1 MKKIFLII
9 IFLFLNNCVFTPI
22 YSSKDSN
29 YRIIEFNKNVNNNL
43 TNYIQNSVIV
53 LSNEKSNKSFNINL
67 EFNESISVILKDSK
81 GDPNK
86 NRLTID
92 INLIVMSDIGNL
104 ITSKEFSESFEY
116 NITDNKFDTKEYEK
130 NIKFNLIEDITQQ
143 ILVFLANLKWF

>member
-9 IFLFLNNCVFTPI
+9 IFLFLNSCGFTPI

-29 YRIIEFNKNVNNNL
+29 YRIVEFNKNVNNNL

-92 INLIVMSDIGNL
+92 IDLIVMSDIGNL
-104 ITSKEFSESFEY
+104 ITSKEFSESF
-116 NITDNKFDTKEYEK
+116 
-130 NIKFNLIEDITQQ
+130 
-143 ILVFLANLKWF
+143 